1 MDIKPTTVS
10 EALFFI
16 PTQYKAMPNG
26 EERIFINGDTAFGFG
41 IDTIKKVH
49 INEKTVEF
57 NLQSAVI
64 TFWRNTECITITIL

>member
-1 MDIKPTTVS
+1 MDTKPTTVS
-10 EALFFI
+10 EALFLI
-16 PTQYKAMPNG
+16 PPQYKAMPNG

-64 TFWRNTECITITIL
+64 TFWRNIECITITIL